1 MEKILITGSTGF
13 IGTNLIRKL
22 KSNFKIIGISN
33 KSKMEGNHI
42 KKDITKISTKNI
54 PRDITTIIHLAAI
67 TDVNYCE
74 LHPEKCFK
82 TNVIGTEKILRIA
95 RDIGAK
101 VIFVSTSH
109 VYGKPQSNPVKE
121 KHTTKPNSMYS
132 ISKIMGEEL
141 CKKYSELFNMD
152 ISIARIFSV
161 YGPNSP
167 KYLVINKII
176 KKSIESEK
184 IELGNTFPRRD
195 FIYID
200 DVVNAIESILFTTKG
215 FKIVNVGTGKSLS
228 ISNVCKIIEKNIGKK
243 IMIKKSKALIRNNEI
258 SNIFADIHKLKQTGW
273 KQEIS
278 IEDGILKTITWFNK
292 QKKTVI
298 NKKGSI

>member
-33 KSKMEGNHI
+33 KSKIKGNHI

-54 PRDITTIIHLAAI
+54 PRGITTIIHLAAI
-67 TDVNYCE
+67 ADVNYCD

-121 KHTTKPNSMYS
+121 KHTTNPNSMYS

-161 YGPNSP
+161 YGPNSQ

-184 IELGNTFPRRD
+184 IELGNIFPRRD

-200 DVVNAIESILFTTKG
+200 DVVNAIEKILFATKG
-215 FKIVNVGTGKSLS
+215 FKIFNVGTGKSLS
-228 ISNVCKIIEKNIGKK
+228 ISNVCKIIEKNIDKK
-243 IMIKKSKALIRNNEI
+243 IMIEKSETLIRNNEI

-273 KQEIS
+273 KQENS
-278 IEDGILKTITWFNK
+278 MEEGILKTITWFNK
-292 QKKTVI
+292 QKKAVI
-298 NKKGSI
+298 SKKGSI